1 MVDFNRGSTL
11 NFFLSRQSPLII
23 SFAGMQMTIVLTL
36 GLENPHTIARIPW
49 QTKKQ
54 PGGSITLTSYRC
66 LYVSTRWTE
75 RVTTW
80 VIPSLRIHRDSLSFI
95 YGIRHISYSYFRY
108 ILATFADSNQR
119 FNLILLR
126 WYVISIYLLKTRRIE
141 LNSREFPLF
150 LFFFFFPLP
159 FRLLQRRDRE
169 SPLDIIIKR
178 TFLIIAEPF

>member
-54 PGGSITLTSYRC
+54 PDGSITLTSYRC
-66 LYVSTRWTE
+66 LHVSTRWTE

-95 YGIRHISYSYFRY
+95 YGILHISYSYFRY

-141 LNSREFPLF
+141 LNFREFPLF
-150 LFFFFFPLP
+150 LFFFFFH
-159 FRLLQRRDRE
+159 FRFASSSGGIENRPWTLLLKE
-169 SPLDIIIKR
+169 H
-178 TFLIIAEPF
+178 F

>member
-1 MVDFNRGSTL
+1 MVDFNRGPTL

-66 LYVSTRWTE
+66 LHVSTRWTE

-150 LFFFFFPLP
+150 LFFFFFH
-159 FRLLQRRDRE
+159 FRFASSSGGIENRPWTLLLKE
-169 SPLDIIIKR
+169 H
-178 TFLIIAEPF
+178 F